1 MPGPAGQVRIGQW
14 LTGALRGRRG
24 FSIYYQDCDAHIID
38 YEIYQLPGIDG
49 VFRGPPIKSEEY
61 VACVGAAQTFGRF
74 VQTPFPRLISRT
86 LGIDALNLGRGAAGP
101 AFFLSNPRLMEYI
114 NRARIA
120 IVQVLSG
127 RSQSNSLFSIVGN
140 GMHGINLVDG
150 RELSADQFYTWLM
163 GQDAQLAQKIVAET
177 RENYVLAMTQLL
189 DAIKPPKILFWFS
202 VRSPE
207 YQEHLKLPLGRLW
220 GEFPQFVN
228 RAMLDQLRSRADAY
242 VECISRR
249 GLPQPLFDRSGNP
262 TSFKAFSSC
271 PSKVVMRTENHYYP
285 SPQMHEDAA
294 TLLIPCLQQVLGG
307 REGQLAHA
315 EIVGDEQRH
324 RK

>member
-1 MPGPAGQVRIGQW
+1 
-14 LTGALRGRRG
+14 
-24 FSIYYQDCDAHIID
+24 
-38 YEIYQLPGIDG
+38 
-49 VFRGPPIKSEEY
+49 
-61 VACVGAAQTFGRF
+61 
-74 VQTPFPRLISRT
+74 
-86 LGIDALNLGRGAAGP
+86 
-101 AFFLSNPRLMEYI
+101 MEYI
-114 NRARIA
+114 NRARVV

-127 RSQSNSLFSIVGN
+127 RSQSNSLFSIVGD
-140 GMHGINLVDG
+140 GVHGISLVDG
-150 RELSADQFYTWLM
+150 RELSANQFYTWLM
-163 GQDAQLAQKIVAET
+163 GQDAQLAREIVAET
-177 RENYVLAMTQLL
+177 RENYVSAMTQLL
-189 DAIKPPKILFWFS
+189 EAIKPPKILLWFS

-207 YQEHLKLPLGRLW
+207 YQEQLKLPLERLW
-220 GEFPQFVN
+220 GEFPQLVN
-228 RAMLDQLRSRADAY
+228 RAMLDQFRSRADIY

-307 REGQLAHA
+307 RQEQLAHA
-315 EIVGDEQRH
+315 EIVEDEQRH